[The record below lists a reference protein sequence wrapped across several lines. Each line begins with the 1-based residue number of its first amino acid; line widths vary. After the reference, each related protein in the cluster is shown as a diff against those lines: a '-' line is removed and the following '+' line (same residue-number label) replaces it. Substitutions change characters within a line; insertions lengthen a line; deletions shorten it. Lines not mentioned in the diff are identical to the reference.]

1 MEDKPLILIT
11 GASKG
16 IGEKIATLFAE
27 DNYIVVAISRNIKSS
42 SFYNFYAKHK
52 ENLICY
58 EADISKEKDIKS
70 IMNNIAKINESIDI
84 LVNNAGI
91 CIVKPFYMITGK
103 EWNEIIKTNLT
114 SLFLFT
120 KYALPLMQKR
130 ENIKKHI
137 FNILSIASERA
148 FRNWSAYCASK
159 FGALG
164 FSECIRQE
172 LTDFNI
178 KITSILPGA
187 TDTELWNKVPGNWD
201 RKKMLNPNI
210 IAQVIKET
218 YEKPKEASIEK
229 IIILPEAGEL

>member
-1 MEDKPLILIT
+1 MQDKPLILIT

-27 DNYIVVAISRNIKSS
+27 DNYIVVAISRNIKASA
-42 SFYNFYAKHK
+42 FYKTYAKHK

-58 EADISKEKDIKS
+58 EADISKEKDIKI

-84 LVNNAGI
+84 LINNAGT
-91 CIVKPFYMITGK
+91 CVVKPFYKLTAK
-103 EWNEIIKTNLT
+103 EWNGVIKTNLT
-114 SLFLFT
+114 SIFLFT

-130 ENIKKHI
+130 NEIKKHI

-148 FRNWSAYCASK
+148 FKNWSAYCASK

-164 FSECIRQE
+164 FSECIRKE
-172 LTDFNI
+172 LIDFNI
-178 KITSILPGA
+178 KMTTILPGA

-201 RKKMLNPNI
+201 RRKMLDPNI
-210 IAQVIKET
+210 IAQIIKET
-218 YEKPKEASIEK
+218 YEKPKEANIDK
-229 IIILPEAGEL
+229 IIIMPEAGEL